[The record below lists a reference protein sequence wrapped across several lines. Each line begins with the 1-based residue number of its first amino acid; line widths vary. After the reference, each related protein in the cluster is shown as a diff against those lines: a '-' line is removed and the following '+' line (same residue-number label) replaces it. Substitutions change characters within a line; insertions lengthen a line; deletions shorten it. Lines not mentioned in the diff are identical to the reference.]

1 MEEAMRLYVHRLS
14 PNGLKAIITAEH
26 CGSPVELVDVDLG
39 GGEQHG
45 AAYRA
50 INPNGRVPTLVD
62 GSFVLWES
70 NAIMQYLAE
79 KAGERSIWPDDIRA
93 RADIARW
100 QFWDVAHLGPAAR
113 PFQWEYLIKA
123 MLGLGD
129 PDEAAIAA
137 AEAPFRACIDIV
149 ETTLGSQPYLA
160 GERLTLADIS
170 IAATLIYAEA
180 ASMPL
185 ADYPALQSWRQKV
198 GAIPAWS
205 VARPQARVAA

>member
-1 MEEAMRLYVHRLS
+1 VEEVMRLYVHRLS

-26 CGSPVELVDVDLG
+26 CCSPVELVDIDLG

-62 GSFVLWES
+62 GDFVLWES
-70 NAIMQYLAE
+70 NAIIQYLAE

-129 PDEAAIAA
+129 PDEAALAA
-137 AEAPFRACIDIV
+137 AEAPFRACADIL
-149 ETTLGSQPYLA
+149 EATLAKQPYVA

-170 IAATLIYAEA
+170 IAATLIYSEP
-180 ASMPL
+180 ASMPI
-185 ADYPALQSWRQKV
+185 ADYPALQSWRRRV
-198 GAIPAWS
+198 SAIPAWS
-205 VARPQARVAA
+205 IARPQTRVAA

>member
-1 MEEAMRLYVHRLS
+1 MRLYVHRLS
-14 PNGLKAIITAEH
+14 PNGTKAIITAEQ
-26 CGSPVELVDVDLG
+26 CGSQVELVDVDLG

-45 AAYRA
+45 SAYRA

-79 KAGERSIWPDDIRA
+79 KAGERSIWPDDIRG

-100 QFWDVAHLGPAAR
+100 QFWDVAHLGPATR
-113 PFQWEYLIKA
+113 PFQWEYLIKT

-129 PDEAAIAA
+129 PDEAALAA
-137 AEAPFRACIDIV
+137 AEAPFRACADIL
-149 ETTLGSQPYLA
+149 EATLAKQPYLA

-170 IAATLIYAEA
+170 VAATLIYAEA
-180 ASMPL
+180 ASMPI
-185 ADYPALQSWRQKV
+185 ADYPALQSWRERV
-198 GAIPAWS
+198 SAIPACS
-205 VARPQARVAA
+205 IARPQTRVAA

>member
-1 MEEAMRLYVHRLS
+1 MRLYVHRLS

-26 CGSPVELVDVDLG
+26 CGSQVELVDIDLG

-45 AAYRA
+45 PAYRA

-79 KAGERSIWPDDIRA
+79 KAGERSIWPEDIRA

-100 QFWDVAHLGPAAR
+100 QFWDVAHLGAAAK

-123 MLGLGD
+123 MLGLGE
-129 PDEAAIAA
+129 PDEAAVAA
-137 AEAPFRACIDIV
+137 ADAPFRACADIL
-149 ETTLGSQPYLA
+149 EATLASQPYLA

-170 IAATLIYAEA
+170 IGATLIYAEA

-185 ADYPALQSWRQKV
+185 ADYPALQTWRQKV
-198 GAIPAWS
+198 SAIPAW
-205 VARPQARVAA
+205 VIARRPPRLAA

>member
-26 CGSPVELVDVDLG
+26 CGSPVELIDVDLG
-39 GGEQHG
+39 GGEQQS

-79 KAGERSIWPDDIRA
+79 KAGERSIWPEDARS

-100 QFWDVAHLGPAAR
+100 QFWDVAHLGPAGK

-123 MLGLGD
+123 MLGLGE
-129 PDEAAIAA
+129 PDQDALAA
-137 AEAPFRACIDIV
+137 AEAPFRACAEV
-149 ETTLGSQPYLA
+149 LEATLAKQPYLA

-170 IAATLIYAEA
+170 VAATLIYAKA
-180 ASMPL
+180 ACMPL
-185 ADYPALQSWRQKV
+185 AHYAAVRNWRQKV
-198 GAIPAWS
+198 SAIPAWL
-205 VARPQARVAA
+205 VARPPARAAA